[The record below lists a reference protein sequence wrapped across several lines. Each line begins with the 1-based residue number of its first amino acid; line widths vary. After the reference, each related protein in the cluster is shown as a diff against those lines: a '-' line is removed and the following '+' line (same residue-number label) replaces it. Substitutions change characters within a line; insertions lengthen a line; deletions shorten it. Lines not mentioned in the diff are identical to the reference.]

1 MFGGVVSLSL
11 SIVDDILSIS
21 YIVSCLLSGKQVV
34 LVLHQGTEKF
44 FCAIEYLLVLSVTL
58 AEFNSGDLS

>member
-21 YIVSCLLSGKQVV
+21 YIVICLESRALVVLSFGLLSLFLVGKS
-34 LVLHQGTEKF
+34 F
-44 FCAIEYLLVLSVTL
+44 
-58 AEFNSGDLS
+58 

>member
-21 YIVSCLLSGKQVV
+21 YIVICLESKALVVFSFGVWSLFLVGKS
-34 LVLHQGTEKF
+34 
-44 FCAIEYLLVLSVTL
+44 LLELRNKL
-58 AEFNSGDLS
+58 F